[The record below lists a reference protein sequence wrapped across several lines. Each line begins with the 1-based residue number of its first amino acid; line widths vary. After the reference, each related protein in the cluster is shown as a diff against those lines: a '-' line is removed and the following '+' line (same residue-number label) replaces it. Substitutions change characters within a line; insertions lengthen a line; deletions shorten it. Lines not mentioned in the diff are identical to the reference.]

1 MSNKRNRVELEEDDY
16 IVDEYEY
23 PDSADD
29 EGPTQ
34 VDHDFYLR
42 GENFSS
48 HGFPENDSS
57 SSMAPGSSNSSS
69 ALSSNVCY
77 ANERSIFINGVE
89 NNYRDVDS
97 PADNSRFPVRPP
109 FLAASNVQQEWRYTI
124 PDEAKPDGSASETSR
139 GPPTRRKVATTR
151 PHFPAADIIDVTGD
165 DVPDQIF
172 PQYADADQ
180 VLESYGGVDFASSHS
195 LMGRAFTHVAYEDLA
210 VGNVVNS
217 FNAGV
222 FGATH
227 PLSLENLRAPT
238 AQYIIVHKSD
248 DGSSDAVRGYASCH
262 ATMLLHPK
270 FLTFLLAPDGA
281 RRSVVVLSETAIRT
295 RGYPSIL
302 AEVATMYQVILVGPS
317 SRLQLAVAAAPGP
330 LVYRSMESQRKEE
343 TLIEKLNALFVLFR
357 GDAGA
362 VAAFVGPSRD
372 IGHDSVLAAIY
383 GRLSVVQR
391 ACPWAQPDNLPLFL
405 QLLFGETYLVVKKSG
420 INLVCQHLMANP
432 KPNIPFQF
440 HHVHQLEQC
449 RQDLCDGLTAVFC
462 YKGSPLHKLNPQVF
476 YKAFTGLSNQLRNT
490 TRQNEYLVGIPINC
504 VVQAFNAVLEDFG
517 RYVRT
522 KTNATIPFEEFE
534 AGMAA
539 ALDIKPQQ
547 AVMGAYTAVSAPELF
562 IQKQVATF
570 DGSILPTFS
579 GGFTVVQ
586 RQGVRYSGSVP
597 PRFAQQHQQ
606 PSRKLQRTG
615 PHVSAV
621 GSNGALAVPARPPT
635 LRPAHAVS
643 PATPSFVT
651 PKPPPVYIC
660 VSDFVTK
667 LDATQFPGGCTT
679 SACRRRHIPLPPPGQ
694 FAAADKAELLT
705 SIGHMKGTRVA
716 AMAALVQGRN

>member
-1 MSNKRNRVELEEDDY
+1 MSNKRDRAALEEDDY

-29 EGPTQ
+29 EEPTQ
-34 VDHDFYLR
+34 VDHSFYLR
-42 GENFSS
+42 GKNFSS
-48 HGFPENDSS
+48 HGLPEKDGS

-69 ALSSNVCY
+69 ALSSNVFY
-77 ANERSIFINGVE
+77 ANERSVFIDGVE
-89 NNYRDVDS
+89 HDYRELEI
-97 PADNSRFPVRPP
+97 PADNSRISVRPP
-109 FLAASNVQQEWRYTI
+109 FLAASDVQQEWRYTI
-124 PDEAKPDGSASETSR
+124 PDEAKPDCSASGASR
-139 GPPTRRKVATTR
+139 GPPIRRKAATTR
-151 PHFPAADIIDVTGD
+151 PSFSPAADIIDVTGD

-222 FGATH
+222 FGTTY
-227 PLSLENLRAPT
+227 PLSLEKLRVPT

-262 ATMLLHPK
+262 AAMLLHPK

-317 SRLQLAVAAAPGP
+317 SRLQLTAAAAPGP

-440 HHVHQLEQC
+440 NHVHQLEQC

-570 DGSILPTFS
+570 DGSALPAFS
-579 GGFTVVQ
+579 GGFTVVP
-586 RQGVRYSGSVP
+586 RQGFRSSGSVP

-606 PSRKLQRTG
+606 PPRKLQRTG
-615 PHVSAV
+615 PHISAV
-621 GSNGALAVPARPPT
+621 GSNGALAVPARPPS
-635 LRPAHAVS
+635 LRPTVS
-643 PATPSFVT
+643 PATPALVT
-651 PKPPPVYIC
+651 PKPPHAYIC

-667 LDATQFPGGCTT
+667 LDAAQFPGGCTT
-679 SACRRRHIPLPPPGQ
+679 AACRRRHISLPPLGQ

-705 SIGHMKGTRVA
+705 SIGHMKGTRVT